1 METKRKIRRKW
12 KMVVAI
18 VLVFAV
24 MIGIGLKG
32 EERRVEGEPDVISSI
47 IMNNEQYLTVVA
59 NRNEI
64 ENEEEFTKLLIKM
77 YEENSFHSVKFSTDL
92 VDTEMVYMEVYSWRD
107 GIKKGRHRLK
117 METTTK
123 NAKYCILFVYAA
135 PTEET
140 ALNELELFKDK
151 WDSKYP
157 KIYKSWHDNWATL
170 STYFKYPEAVRRL
183 IYTTNAIEGFNRQ
196 LRKVTKSKAVFP
208 SDDSLLKMLYLAT
221 MDITKKWT
229 GHRQD
234 WGQIHSQLEIYFEER
249 LAGRNL

>member
-47 IMNNEQYLTVVA
+47 IMN
-59 NRNEI
+59 RNEI
-64 ENEEEFTKLLIKM
+64 ENEEEFTKLQIKM

-117 METTTK
+117 METITK
-123 NAKYCILFVYAA
+123 NAKYCILFV
-135 PTEET
+135 
-140 ALNELELFKDK
+140 
-151 WDSKYP
+151 
-157 KIYKSWHDNWATL
+157 
-170 STYFKYPEAVRRL
+170 
-183 IYTTNAIEGFNRQ
+183 
-196 LRKVTKSKAVFP
+196 
-208 SDDSLLKMLYLAT
+208 
-221 MDITKKWT
+221 DI
-229 GHRQD
+229 
-234 WGQIHSQLEIYFEER
+234 
-249 LAGRNL
+249 